1 MPRPLI
7 KLFLLL
13 LFFVVFFCFVFVQE
27 KWQME
32 KAATTFW
39 RTLTNFKC
47 GKWRFCPDIPRTLP
61 LPYST
66 TLCSSNS
73 SSLWHLAGWPACL
86 LTGWRIVATTAQ
98 LNVGEAG
105 EVLITKQQAASE
117 ACSTPSQGVRRI
129 GGWTGSCSANGAAFQ
144 LRCEAWPAARLSNS
158 SRRSSRSSCKAR
170 HEQSYC
176 HSRKVKRPLDNN
188 NSEKGE
194 SEGGVLLKQ
203 VKRWKPVAKAHGKS
217 YLLRLGNPGQQLRLA
232 CSPAAAHEFKMR
244 RSSGPKLC
252 FQRFYL
258 RKISSRNT
266 PSLSLSQPVLRSLL
280 VLPGFSLLLGH
291 LRSQI

>member
-13 LFFVVFFCFVFVQE
+13 LFFLFFFFFCFVFVQE

-47 GKWRFCPDIPRTLP
+47 GKWRFWPDIPRTLS
-61 LPYST
+61 LPAPS
-66 TLCSSNS
+66 LCSSNC
-73 SSLWHLAGWPACL
+73 SSLWHQAGWPACL

-117 ACSTPSQGVRRI
+117 AFTRKAENWRGV
-129 GGWTGSCSANGAAFQ
+129 WTGSCSANGAAFQ
-144 LRCEAWPAARLSNS
+144 LRCEAWPAARLS
-158 SRRSSRSSCKAR
+158 SRSSCKGR
-170 HEQSYC
+170 HEESYC

-188 NSEKGE
+188 NNS
-194 SEGGVLLKQ
+194 V
-203 VKRWKPVAKAHGKS
+203 W
-217 YLLRLGNPGQQLRLA
+217 
-232 CSPAAAHEFKMR
+232 
-244 RSSGPKLC
+244 
-252 FQRFYL
+252 
-258 RKISSRNT
+258 
-266 PSLSLSQPVLRSLL
+266 
-280 VLPGFSLLLGH
+280 
-291 LRSQI
+291 